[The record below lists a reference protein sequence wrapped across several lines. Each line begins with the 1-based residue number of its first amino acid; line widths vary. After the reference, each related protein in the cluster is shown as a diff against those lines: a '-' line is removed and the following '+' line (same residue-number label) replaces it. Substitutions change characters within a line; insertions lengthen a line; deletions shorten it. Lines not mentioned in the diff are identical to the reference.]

1 MQKSVLSLLLAFS
14 LMQTLSAL
22 DLMQQEKWISWHK
35 AKITRI
41 KETDGQTVIRITV
54 PKYEKKSNY
63 AAVDCIFPRP
73 MDLSD
78 FQQLTMTLSSSQ
90 KIKVSMRINTRGG
103 ANTFP
108 GWSKKNAEE
117 KPETFTFLRENMKMD
132 KNPDLKKAVSVTIG
146 LGLWQYDT
154 TKFPLE
160 VELRMAKV
168 VSPDSGTN
176 SQK

>member
-1 MQKSVLSLLLAFS
+1 MLKSVLSLVLAFS
-14 LMQTLSAL
+14 MMQTLSAL

-35 AKITRI
+35 AKITRV
-41 KETDGQTVIRITV
+41 KEADGQTVIRITV
-54 PKYEKKSNY
+54 PKSEKKSNY

-73 MDLSD
+73 MNLSD
-78 FQQLTMTLSSSQ
+78 FQELKMTIQSSQ

-103 ANTFP
+103 GNLFP
-108 GWSKKNAEE
+108 GWSKVNADSQP
-117 KPETFTFLRENMKMD
+117 KQFVFTRKEMKD
-132 KNPDLKKAVSVTIG
+132 NKNPDLKKAFSVTFG
-146 LGLWQYDT
+146 FGLWQYDT

-168 VSPDSGTN
+168 VSPASGSK

>member
-1 MQKSVLSLLLAFS
+1 MLKSVLTFILAFS
-14 LMQTLSAL
+14 LLQTLSAL
-22 DLMQQEKWISWHK
+22 DLLQQEKWVSWHK
-35 AKITRI
+35 AKITRV
-41 KETDGQTVIRITV
+41 KEADGETVVRITL
-54 PKYEKKSNY
+54 PRTEKKITY

-132 KNPDLKKAVSVTIG
+132 KNPDLKKAVSVTFG
-146 LGLWQYDT
+146 FGLWQYDT
-154 TKFPLE
+154 TKSPLE

-168 VSPDSGTN
+168 ILSASGSN
-176 SQK
+176 PRK

>member
-1 MQKSVLSLLLAFS
+1 MLKFVCSLILAFS
-14 LMQTLSAL
+14 LLQTLSAV
-22 DLMQQEKWISWHK
+22 DLMQQEKWVSWHK
-35 AKITRI
+35 AKITRV
-41 KETDGQTVIRITV
+41 KEADGETVVRITL
-54 PKYEKKSNY
+54 PRTEKKITY

-103 ANTFP
+103 GNLFP
-108 GWSKKNAEE
+108 GWSKENSDSRQKQFVFTRKEMKN
-117 KPETFTFLRENMKMD
+117 N

-146 LGLWQYDT
+146 FGLWQYDT

>member
-1 MQKSVLSLLLAFS
+1 MLKFVCSLILAFS
-14 LMQTLSAL
+14 LLQTLSAV
-22 DLMQQEKWISWHK
+22 DLMQQEKWVSWHK

-78 FQQLTMTLSSSQ
+78 FQELKMTVHSSQ

-103 ANTFP
+103 GNLFP
-108 GWSKKNAEE
+108 GWSKENSDSRQKQFVFTRKEMKN
-117 KPETFTFLRENMKMD
+117 N

>member
-1 MQKSVLSLLLAFS
+1 MLKHLVSLLLFCA
-14 LMQTLSAL
+14 LLPALSAL
-22 DLMQQEKWISWHK
+22 DLMSVDKWTAGQEIKISK
-35 AKITRI
+35 FKERSGEPVLRIEIPKTEKKIT
-41 KETDGQTVIRITV
+41 
-54 PKYEKKSNY
+54 Y

-117 KPETFTFLRENMKMD
+117 KPETFTFLRETMKMD
-132 KNPDLKKAVSVTIG
+132 KNPDLKKAVSVTFG
-146 LGLWQYDT
+146 FGLWLYDT
-154 TKFPLE
+154 TKSPLE

-168 VSPDSGTN
+168 ILSASGSN
-176 SQK
+176 PRK

>member
-1 MQKSVLSLLLAFS
+1 MLKFVCSLILAFS
-14 LMQTLSAL
+14 LLQTLSAV
-22 DLMQQEKWISWHK
+22 DLMQQEKWVSWHK
-35 AKITRI
+35 AKITRV
-41 KETDGQTVIRITV
+41 KEADGETVVRITL
-54 PKYEKKSNY
+54 PRTEKKITY
-63 AAVDCIFPRP
+63 AAVRCIFPRP

-132 KNPDLKKAVSVTIG
+132 KNPDLKKAVSVTFG
-146 LGLWQYDT
+146 FGLWQYDT
-154 TKFPLE
+154 TKSPLE

-168 VSPDSGTN
+168 ILSASGSN
-176 SQK
+176 PRK

>member
-1 MQKSVLSLLLAFS
+1 
-14 LMQTLSAL
+14 
-22 DLMQQEKWISWHK
+22 
-35 AKITRI
+35 
-41 KETDGQTVIRITV
+41 
-54 PKYEKKSNY
+54 
-63 AAVDCIFPRP
+63 
-73 MDLSD
+73 
-78 FQQLTMTLSSSQ
+78 MTIQSSQ

-103 ANTFP
+103 GNLFP
-108 GWSKKNAEE
+108 GWSKENSDSRQKQFVFTRKEMKN
-117 KPETFTFLRENMKMD
+117 N